1 MDRELREAGRRA
13 GDEPEGRARL
23 VVERL
28 RAGDLTQEAVEL
40 AARLGD
46 PAAALALDGRVGP
59 DRTPGSGWH
68 DEVRLALARRL
79 LSGPDAPAPG
89 ATAVVLRGP
98 PGTNDGRRFLPPTV
112 DEIRASIGGAAL
124 WQVEA
129 LYGEGEVVLIL
140 GAPTAMFDGLADFWA
155 EAGLRHVD
163 VGFVLYDVQ
172 SRLKLARRVLRE
184 PEAAVRRLDDPLDQA
199 ACGQHGFATEEAVGT
214 LRRLMWPGPAV
225 RGLRLVEEWNEVTD
239 LVETREGLFLAHW
252 STSA

>member
-13 GDEPEGRARL
+13 GDEPEGLARL

-46 PAAALALDGRVGP
+46 PAAALVI
-59 DRTPGSGWH
+59 DRPLEPAKPATGWLA
-68 DEVRLALARRL
+68 EARRALARRL
-79 LSGPDAPAPG
+79 LDGPTTPRSIAR
-89 ATAVVLRGP
+89 TVVLRGP
-98 PGTNDGRRFLPPTV
+98 AATNDARRFVVPPV
-112 DEIRASIGGAAL
+112 EELRERIGEAAPWEL
-124 WQVEA
+124 QA
-129 LYGEGEVVLIL
+129 RYGEGETVVIVGAPRTMFAGLPELWVELGLLHDVVSGDLEGGLL
-140 GAPTAMFDGLADFWA
+140 GA
-155 EAGLRHVD
+155 
-163 VGFVLYDVQ
+163 
-172 SRLKLARRVLRE
+172 ARRLLSPGCGEGLV
-184 PEAAVRRLDDPLDQA
+184 LDDPLDQA

-225 RGLRLVEEWNEVTD
+225 RGLRLVERWNEVTD